1 MLPDPASI
9 RADVARALEEDVGSG
24 DLTAGLVESAPA
36 SARVICREPAVLAGQ
51 AWFEESFRQVE
62 PSVSIH
68 WSLADGQRLAVD
80 QEVCRIQGPAP
91 ALLTAERTA
100 LNFLQTLSGVATT
113 TAAYVEAVAGTGTRI
128 LDTRKTLPGL
138 RRAQKYAVTCGGG
151 HNHRMGLYD
160 AILIKENHIAAAGS
174 IAAVLQ
180 RARELHPRVGI
191 EIEVEDLAQLEQ
203 ALAAGARRILLDNFD
218 LESLRRAV
226 ALTAGRARLEAS
238 GGVDLE
244 RVREIARTGVDDISV
259 GAITKNLRSV
269 DFSMRFDV
277 S

>member
-1 MLPDPASI
+1 M
-9 RADVARALEEDVGSG
+9 
-24 DLTAGLVESAPA
+24 
-36 SARVICREPAVLAGQ
+36 
-51 AWFEESFRQVE
+51 
-62 PSVSIH
+62 
-68 WSLADGQRLAVD
+68 
-80 QEVCRIQGPAP
+80 CRIQGPAP